1 MTPRAQTHIH
11 PVVWLIATGGGLGY
25 SPLAPGTAGTLGCGV
40 LLWLLMP
47 NDIAASGSLAILLL
61 SISVLAFIAM
71 SIWASTKAEAVFGH
85 DASKIVIDEFAGFV
99 IAVLFLPKT
108 LIVYVAAFLLFRIFD
123 VLKPFPAARAEALPG
138 GFGIVLDDLVAGLYA
153 NILIRIML
161 LATGL

>member
-1 MTPRAQTHIH
+1 MAPRDQTRIH

-25 SPLAPGTAGTLGCGV
+25 SPFAPGTVGTLGCGV

-47 NDIAASGSLAILLL
+47 GEIASSGPLAILVL

-71 SIWASTKAEAVFGH
+71 SIWASTRAEAVFGH

-99 IAVLFLPKT
+99 IAVLLLPKT
-108 LIVYVAAFLLFRIFD
+108 LIVYIAAFLLFRIFD
-123 VLKPFPAARAEALPG
+123 ILKPFPAARAESLPG
-138 GFGIVLDDLVAGLYA
+138 GVGIVLDDLVAGLYA